1 MTAAVPA
8 TPCVGVL
15 MLESRFPRPEG
26 DIGNPRS
33 WPCPTLYRTV
43 AGAGVRQVASNAPL
57 SPTLIARFVEA
68 ARALE
73 ADGADIVTTSCG
85 FLADIQ
91 PQLAGAIGVPVVTSS
106 LLLLPELHARLGP
119 QRPLG
124 VITFDAR
131 ALACRGLVRTRG
143 PVLVEGLAPDGELC
157 RVIADDLP
165 RLDTARA
172 RADVLRAAHALK
184 SRAPD
189 LAAIVLEC
197 TNLGPYRQAVAEA
210 TGVPVYDLRDAVLG
224 RSRRPAP
231 GGANLESRSAMLD
244 A

>member
-1 MTAAVPA
+1 
-8 TPCVGVL
+8 

-43 AGAGVRQVASNAPL
+43 AGARVGRIVTSSPLAPA
-57 SPTLIARFVEA
+57 LIARFVEA

-91 PQLAGAIGVPVVTSS
+91 PQLAGALGVPVVTSS
-106 LLLLPELHARLGP
+106 LLLLPHLRERVGP

-124 VITFDAR
+124 VIAFDAH
-131 ALACRGLVRTRG
+131 ALARRRMIGTAG
-143 PVLVEGLAPDGELC
+143 PMLIEGLAQDGELY
-157 RVIADDLP
+157 RAIAGDLAS
-165 RLDTARA
+165 LDVAQA
-172 RADVLRAAHALK
+172 RADVLRAARALV

-210 TGVPVYDLRDAVLG
+210 AGIPVFDLRDAILG
-224 RSRRPAP
+224 PLRASPPDSEFGVAL
-231 GGANLESRSAMLD
+231 GHA
-244 A
+244 